1 MNKKRVIADKRRH
14 QIKHLYSEELL
25 SSLQIANILKM
36 SPSAVGSQIKKLGI
50 VRSRSVAT
58 KLALDM
64 GRKQLPKGSGLRGK
78 DCPNWKGGRI
88 KTYQG
93 YISISLRDHPYAQ
106 KLSGRV
112 LEHRLVMEQYLG
124 RYLLPT
130 EIIHHIN
137 GIRDDNR
144 IENLRLIQ
152 AKKEHKGLHPNIICP
167 HCGKHFIL
175 TNTTPI
181 KGFI

>member
-1 MNKKRVIADKRRH
+1 MVIADKRRQ

-25 SSLQIANILKM
+25 SSLQIADILKM
-36 SPSAVGSQIKKLGI
+36 SPSAVSSHIKNLGI

-64 GRKQLPKGSGLRGK
+64 GRKQLPRGSGLRGK
-78 DCPNWKGGRI
+78 DCPNWKGGRT
-88 KTYQG
+88 KTYHG
-93 YISISLRDHPYAQ
+93 YISISLRGHPYAHKQ
-106 KLSGRV
+106 SGRV

-152 AKKEHKGLHPNIICP
+152 TEKKHRGLHPNVTCP

-175 TNTTPI
+175 TNATPMN
-181 KGFI
+181 GFI